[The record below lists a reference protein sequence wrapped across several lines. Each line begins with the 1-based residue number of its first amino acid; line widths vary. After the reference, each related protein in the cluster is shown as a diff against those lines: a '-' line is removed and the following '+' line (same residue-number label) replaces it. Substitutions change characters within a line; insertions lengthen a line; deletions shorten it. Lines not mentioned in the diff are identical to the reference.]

1 MCRPSRRFDL
11 KVLTCFLDF
20 DRARLSGR
28 AQGQKFVAVL
38 KAKNRGAATSQN
50 VKNRGIVAAKI
61 VKIAAM
67 SRQNR
72 ENREFFA
79 ANILIIAAF

>member
-1 MCRPSRRFDL
+1 MPNVNIKPKKKTGL
-11 KVLTCFLDF
+11 KFLAVD
-20 DRARLSGR
+20 
-28 AQGQKFVAVL
+28 QGQKFVAVL

-72 ENREFFA
+72 ENRGFVA
-79 ANILIIAAF
+79 ANILIIAA